1 MTILNTLRGGFRL
14 IGIAL
19 IIIGNLIPIIIGV
32 VLFQKKLDW
41 TLRQRQRIARHLV
54 WFLNIKIRTSGTPK
68 DGNFLFIGNHRTY
81 LDPVVSAVSV
91 AFMPVAKA
99 EVANWP
105 LFGSG
110 ARITGILYVKREDKQ
125 SRADTRAAIRTAL
138 AAGNPILIYP
148 EGTTSTAPQTLPFR
162 QSAFKVAAELGIG
175 VVPISIEYADKEAY
189 WTGKD
194 TFIPHILKIFGK
206 SKLDVWIDFGAPIFD
221 QNWEQLL
228 VKTQATIDAQL
239 LDFQQKINIK

>member
-1 MTILNTLRGGFRL
+1 LTIINPFRGTFRL
-14 IGIAL
+14 IGIAV

-32 VLFQKKLDW
+32 AFFQKKLDW

-54 WFLNIKIRTSGTPK
+54 WFLNIKIRTSGTPQ

-81 LDPVVSAVSV
+81 LDPVVAAVSV

-110 ARITGILYVKREDKQ
+110 ARITGVVYVKREDKE
-125 SRADTRAAIRTAL
+125 SRANTRMAIRTAL
-138 AAGNPILIYP
+138 AAGDPILIYP
-148 EGTTSTAPQTLPFR
+148 EGTTSENARTLPFR
-162 QSAFKVAAELGIG
+162 QSAFQVAAELGIG
-175 VVPISIEYADKEAY
+175 VVPITVEYADKEAY
-189 WTGKD
+189 WTGSD

-206 SKLDVWIDFGAPIFD
+206 PRLDVWIHFGTPIFD
-221 QNWEQLL
+221 TNWEQLL
-228 VKTQATIDAQL
+228 AKTQTFIDAQL
-239 LDFQQKINIK
+239 LDFQEKTRL